1 MKRTAIALTLIMALL
16 LSAVAGTMHFGTV
29 QAESSITKPSVPE
42 FTVKLIDSS
51 YDVPTTYSI
60 DLIQE
65 RM

>member
-1 MKRTAIALTLIMALL
+1 MSKLASLL
-16 LSAVAGTMHFGTV
+16 LISVLTVVSLIAVMPKPAF
-29 QAESSITKPSVPE
+29 ASITKPSVPE